1 MPTTPALADAELIV
15 RNYLTTVTAITDV
28 VGTDDNGQARVY
40 TIIPKDAPAGPFLRL
55 YRVGGAPRLGG
66 TVTLDA
72 PVIQLDAYGGSKATP
87 RALLAD
93 AVAAL
98 ADIAYASHT
107 GASVS
112 TPSFGQARHLP
123 DPDFDP
129 ARERYV
135 TDLELV
141 VRPARS

>member
-1 MPTTPALADAELIV
+1 MPTTPIAADAELVV
-15 RNYLTTVTAITDV
+15 RTYLVGIAAIEDI
-28 VGTDDNGQARVY
+28 VGTDANGEVRVY
-40 TIIPKDAPAGPFLRL
+40 TVIPKPAPTEPFLRL
-55 YRVGGAPRLGG
+55 YRIGGAPRLGG

-72 PVIQLDAYGGSKATP
+72 PVIQLDAYGGSKATA
-87 RALLAD
+87 RGLLAD